1 MAQGTLKA
9 HAQSD
14 GTVLETWSQASAS
27 GQAATTSTGTVG
39 SRRLKMVTC
48 KYSGAASVTVTVT
61 LNAAAGAAY
70 DALIQNIV
78 FTAATDGVYL
88 PVQPIPLQ
96 DGDAIDVVAPALAAG
111 TSAVQIYTEAL

>member
-9 HAQSD
+9 HAQTD
-14 GTVLETWSQASAS
+14 GTVMETWSQTSAS

-39 SRRLKMVTC
+39 SRKLTMVTC

-61 LNAAAGAAY
+61 LNAGAGAAY
-70 DALIQNIV
+70 DTLLQNIV
-78 FTAATDGVYL
+78 FTAATDGVYIPIESL
-88 PVQPIPLQ
+88 PMQ

-111 TSAVQIYTEAL
+111 TSAVQIYTEAT